1 MKEVIDVQMQLYEEE
16 ILGKNGGDSKKKS
29 EESQKHYN
37 SLKDKKYYDKKHKK
51 EKNKQRSESREKNH
65 RDFHRDKYRRDYK
78 DDSPSRRESHLKHK
92 RHESTREKK
101 SQSRKFY

>member
-37 SLKDKKYYDKKHKK
+37 SLKDKYYDKKHKK
-51 EKNKQRSESREKNH
+51 DKNKQRSESREKNH